1 MDYHFTA
8 EELAAASGIEDETFP
23 EMDFIESPP
32 QSYRSPI
39 SLRSSPRPQ
48 KSEVQEVK
56 WPHSASVFP
65 EVTRVYDRPLNGS
78 VKSVTCPEASH
89 SGICTF
95 STVGAKSL
103 KSRPSPD
110 RELRTPRART
120 RTAEVN
126 ESR

>member
-23 EMDFIESPP
+23 EMDFIESPSE
-32 QSYRSPI
+32 SYRSPI

-48 KSEVQEVK
+48 KSEEQEVK
-56 WPHSASVFP
+56 LPHSASVFP

-89 SGICTF
+89 PGIWTLSGPLE
-95 STVGAKSL
+95 SL
-103 KSRPSPD
+103 RSRPSPD
-110 RELRTPRART
+110 RELRT
-120 RTAEVN
+120 AEVN